1 MNRLHDEWLTDE
13 PRGVFSPSETSLP
26 TSGIRRSGHEAADEL
41 TAREWEVIEH
51 LTVGRCYKEIGEQLG
66 IGIETV
72 RTHLKRI
79 YRKLGV
85 KSALSAV
92 SRLRSIG
99 RLS

>member
-51 LTVGRCYKEIGEQLG
+51 LAVGRCYKEIGEQLG

-92 SRLRSIG
+92 ARLRSIG
-99 RLS
+99 RLP